1 MAERSRIK
9 SGRVLRTEQVAPRM
23 IRVVLGGEG
32 LAGFAVGPF
41 TDSYVKL
48 QFPQEDVVYPDP
60 FDLTA
65 IRETMPRDQWPRTR
79 TYTVRRWDAEAGE
92 LWIDFVTHGDSG
104 IAGPWAA
111 KAQPGDV
118 LHFAGPGGGYAP
130 DPTADWH
137 LLAGDESA
145 WPAIAAALDALP
157 AGAVARVFAEVDGPE
172 DELDAPFDVVWLHR
186 GDRPRG
192 EALVAAVRAL
202 EFPPGRPHVFVHGEA
217 AMVKQLRGHLRLERG
232 VAREQLSISGYWR
245 VGKDEDGWQA
255 GKTEW
260 NRQVEQEQE
269 NPA

>member
-1 MAERSRIK
+1 MSERSRTK
-9 SGRVLRTEQVAPRM
+9 SGRVLRTEQLAPHM

-48 QFPQEDVVYPDP
+48 QFPQDGAAYPEP
-60 FDLTA
+60 FDLAA
-65 IRETMPRDQWPRTR
+65 IRESLPRDQWPRTR

-92 LWIDFVTHGDSG
+92 LWIDFVVHGDSG
-104 IAGPWAA
+104 LAGPWAA

-130 DPTADWH
+130 DPTADWY

-157 AGAVARVFAEVDGPE
+157 AGAVAKVFAEVDGPD
-172 DELDAPFDVVWLHR
+172 DEQDAPFDVVWVHR
-186 GDRPRG
+186 DGRPRG
-192 EALVAAVRAL
+192 EAVVAAVRAL
-202 EFPPGRPHVFVHGEA
+202 DFPPGRVHAFVHGEA
-217 AMVKQLRGHLRLERG
+217 AMVKDLRGYLRVERA
-232 VAREQLSISGYWR
+232 VPREQLSISGYWR
-245 VGKDEDGWQA
+245 LGKDEDGWQST
-255 GKTEW
+255 KSDW

-269 NPA
+269 RQA